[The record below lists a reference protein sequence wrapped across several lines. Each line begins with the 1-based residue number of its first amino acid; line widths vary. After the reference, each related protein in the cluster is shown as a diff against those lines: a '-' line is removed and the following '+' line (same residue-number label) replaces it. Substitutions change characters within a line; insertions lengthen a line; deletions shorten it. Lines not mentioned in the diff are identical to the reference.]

1 MFRNYPS
8 HTTAGTLIKILEE
21 SLRWLCNTEFL
32 VSAAVFMQNSF
43 GSIQGFSSPVGL
55 QLVWLEWCGARGLST
70 SYFTRVLWEITEL
83 TSLWLC
89 LSHSTRC
96 QPLWLFSPHFF
107 FSLIIFLFCLSVS
120 YLLSPLLIPLLPR
133 FSLLFPIF
141 LFMLF
146 SKLTDLNKLP
156 GLSWIIDYGADIP
169 RRI

>member
-8 HTTAGTLIKILEE
+8 HTTARTLIKILEE

-43 GSIQGFSSPVGL
+43 GSEQGFSSPVGL
-55 QLVWLEWCGARGLST
+55 QLVWLEWCGARGLSM

-96 QPLWLFSPHFF
+96 QPLWLFSLHFF
-107 FSLIIFLFCLSVS
+107 FGLIIFLFCLSVS
-120 YLLSPLLIPLLPR
+120 YLLSPLLIPPVPH
-133 FSLLFPIF
+133 FSSPFF
-141 LFMLF
+141 VYVVFQTNW
-146 SKLTDLNKLP
+146 SE
-156 GLSWIIDYGADIP
+156 
-169 RRI
+169 

>member
-21 SLRWLCNTEFL
+21 SLPWLCNTEFL

-43 GSIQGFSSPVGL
+43 GSVQGFSSPVGL
-55 QLVWLEWCGARGLST
+55 QLVWLEWCGARGLSM

-89 LSHSTRC
+89 LSLSTRC

-107 FSLIIFLFCLSVS
+107 FCLIIFLFCLSVS
-120 YLLSPLLIPLLPR
+120 CLLSLLHTPPR
-133 FSLLFPIF
+133 SLLLFPHF
-141 LFMLF
+141 FVYVVF
-146 SKLTDLNKLP
+146 QTNWSE
-156 GLSWIIDYGADIP
+156 
-169 RRI
+169 